1 MCFFTCPWLPKSDA
15 EPWAALKFDLAHC
28 GIFPILLFFG
38 LTIYKKCYI
47 NPADAGSSSKRK
59 NIAWHAGSRD
69 DKKVRSETNFVRA
82 LFCPNDPS
90 HALVMW
96 SLKNTQVKK
105 MISGFKGIQWESPMF
120 CREIGIKAENGLH
133 GHLFPRS
140 RYSSV
145 QILLNIESIQQDE
158 PSVRNSILLFSPSQ
172 TRWKFPDYELRSSFV
187 PFYLLFLLLY
197 SWVFDSGQL

>member
-1 MCFFTCPWLPKSDA
+1 MCFFTTCPWLPKSDA

-38 LTIYKKCYI
+38 LTVYRKHYI

-59 NIAWHAGSRD
+59 NIAWHTESRD

-90 HALVMW
+90 HVLVMW
-96 SLKNTQVKK
+96 SLKSTQVRK
-105 MISGFKGIQWESPMF
+105 MISGFKGIQWESAMF

-133 GHLFPRS
+133 GHLFPWS
-140 RYSSV
+140 RYSSTQRV
-145 QILLNIESIQQDE
+145 SNGMSQESGTPYCSSL
-158 PSVRNSILLFSPSQ
+158 PSRHVGN
-172 TRWKFPDYELRSSFV
+172 
-187 PFYLLFLLLY
+187 FLTL
-197 SWVFDSGQL
+197 S